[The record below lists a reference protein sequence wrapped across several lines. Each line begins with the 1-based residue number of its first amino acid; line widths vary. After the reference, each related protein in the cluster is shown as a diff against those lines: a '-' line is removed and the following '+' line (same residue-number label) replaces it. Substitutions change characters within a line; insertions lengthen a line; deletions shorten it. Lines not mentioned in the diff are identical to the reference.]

1 MQRKSKILRKKLRET
16 MKKKLCCITKGGKK
30 LKTSQAKN
38 VSLIYPRWWWGE
50 GGGGETVLLRTS
62 IFCFLLLFFYLSFV
76 FSLFFVCV
84 CVIIFCGSLVFLF
97 WFYLIKSEINITK
110 KKKIKE
116 KIQIQAIYLVSCYR
130 KYTKTVFNSF
140 WLLLLLSAFC
150 YCGHFCSIFC
160 KNRTPR
166 FHGFIVKMTTSW
178 SLWVCQSNYR

>member
-50 GGGGETVLLRTS
+50 GGGGETVLLRN

-110 KKKIKE
+110 KKKKLRKKSKFRQFTWSVATESIQKQFLTVSDFCCFCQHFAIVGIFAAFFV
-116 KIQIQAIYLVSCYR
+116 KI
-130 KYTKTVFNSF
+130 
-140 WLLLLLSAFC
+140 
-150 YCGHFCSIFC
+150 
-160 KNRTPR
+160 
-166 FHGFIVKMTTSW
+166 GFRDFMD
-178 SLWVCQSNYR
+178 L